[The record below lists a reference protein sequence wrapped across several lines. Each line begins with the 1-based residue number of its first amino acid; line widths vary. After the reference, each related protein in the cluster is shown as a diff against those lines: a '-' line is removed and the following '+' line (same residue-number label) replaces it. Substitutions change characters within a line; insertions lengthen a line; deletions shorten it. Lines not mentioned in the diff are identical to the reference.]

1 MSENKQQL
9 AKLDSWTVMQ
19 LDPDEIKDIVSE
31 ALGTSK
37 LKVSDLSAI
46 HMPTGGNTQFQLQT
60 SAGEVNSPSYCGVI
74 IHVKTISRKYDI
86 PMGEEGAS
94 PIPDCWSDDGVT
106 GHGKY
111 AEACD
116 GVCSRCPFSQFGSGK
131 NGSRACKPHLLLF
144 VLTPNSLLPS
154 VVYLSSMS
162 IKPYETYRNL
172 LLGEGK
178 APSSVITEIALR
190 VEKNSA
196 KLDYSVATFSRI
208 GDLSK
213 EERMRFKTMGNE
225 MGTYLKS
232 SKVDVA
238 IRDDGSINSA
248 PIINSRPAPTP
259 AAPVEGDEVI
269 EAVVTEAPVVTPRT
283 PRQPAHQPAPA
294 PSPMEGVREISDE
307 ELDAMSM
314 DDLPKMQ

>member
-9 AKLDSWTVMQ
+9 AKLESWTVMT
-19 LDPDEIKDIVSE
+19 LDPDEIRDIVSE

-37 LKVSDLSAI
+37 LKVSDLSAVHI
-46 HMPTGGNTQFQLQT
+46 PTGGNTQFKLQT
-60 SAGEVNSPSYCGVI
+60 SSGEVNSPSYCGVI
-74 IHVKTISRKYDI
+74 IHVKTITRKYDI

-111 AEACD
+111 AEACGGD
-116 GVCSRCPFSQFGSGK
+116 CSRCPFSQFGSGK

-225 MGTYLKS
+225 MSTYLKS

-238 IRDDGSINSA
+238 IRDDGSIANSA
-248 PIINSRPAPTP
+248 PIINSRPAPS
-259 AAPVEGDEVI
+259 APVEEDEVI

-283 PRQPAHQPAPA
+283 PRQPVQKTDTA
-294 PSPMEGVREISDE
+294 PSPMESVREISDE
-307 ELDAMSM
+307 ELNAMSM
-314 DDLPKMQ
+314 DDLPEMQ

>member
-1 MSENKQQL
+1 MSENTQQL
-9 AKLDSWTVMQ
+9 AKLDTWTVMK
-19 LDPDEIKDIVSE
+19 LDPDEIHDIVTE

-37 LKVSDLSAI
+37 LKVSDLSAVHI
-46 HMPTGGNTQFQLQT
+46 PTGGNTSFRLQT
-60 SAGEVNSPSYCGVI
+60 SAGEIESKSYVGVI
-74 IHVKTISRKYDI
+74 IHVKTITRKYDI

-94 PIPDCWSDDGVT
+94 PIPDCWSDDGIT

-111 AEACD
+111 AEACGD
-116 GVCSRCPFSQFGSGK
+116 DCSLCPFSQFGSGK

-162 IKPYETYRNL
+162 IKPYEVYRNL

-178 APSSVITEIALR
+178 APSSVVTEVALR

-196 KLDYSVATFSRI
+196 NLNYSVATFTRV
-208 GDLSK
+208 GDLSR
-213 EERMRFKTMGNE
+213 EERMRFKAMGNE

-238 IRDDGSINSA
+238 IRDDGSVASTA
-248 PIINSRPAPTP
+248 PIVTSRPAPP
-259 AAPVEGDEVI
+259 PVEDEVI
-269 EAVVTEAPVVTPRT
+269 EAEVRPVDAPVEAPVVTPR
-283 PRQPAHQPAPA
+283 PQRQQTAPA
-294 PSPMEGVREISDE
+294 TNSPMEVVQTISDE
-307 ELDAMSM
+307 ELAAM
-314 DDLPKMQ
+314 DQLPMME